1 MTADGMMR
9 EDGGVGRLRRERMV
23 VFVSLK
29 THPLE
34 EYSSMELS
42 DKGPNALPQ
51 SFPRDS
57 HSTNIHQRQTDGE
70 GKAISLES

>member
-1 MTADGMMR
+1 MMR

-34 EYSSMELS
+34 QYSSMELS

-51 SFPRDS
+51 PFPRDS
-57 HSTNIHQRQTDGE
+57 TPPISISARRM
-70 GKAISLES
+70 GKERPSRWSRDVSC